1 LSADSAPPGTDAATL
16 TVAVDRRASDPAYV
30 QIYGQ
35 VRDLIL
41 AGRLAPG
48 ARLPSSRALA
58 AEIGISRTT
67 VVAAYEHLQS
77 EGYLD
82 GRGGS
87 GMFVPATLPESLL
100 TRDPPPRRA
109 PAPTAPADDDG
120 LRGLPFDP
128 GAPDAATFP
137 AAQWARLL
145 ARGWRQPDPHLLHDR
160 GDGGLPALRRAIADH
175 MRAMRG
181 IDCSPNQVIV
191 TAGAGDAIAL
201 LAAALPAAGGRIW
214 VEDPGYMTLR
224 RAFAAA
230 GTNVRPVAVD
240 GEGFDAATAARAAPG
255 ARVAVVTPSRQFPLG
270 TTMSLRRRLAL
281 LAWARETDGW
291 IVEDDYDSEYR
302 YAGRPLAALMGLDD
316 AGRVIYVGSFSK
328 VMFRAL
334 RLGYIIAPPALA
346 PRLLAA
352 RRQLGPLASIVAQPA
367 LAAFIDSGRFAAHI
381 RRMRRLYA
389 TRQRALLS
397 IVGEELDGLLEAAPQ
412 DGGMHLVAFST
423 PALARRLDDVKA
435 SNRAAA
441 AGIVAP
447 PLSRHY
453 TLGPGRQGLLLGF
466 ACADAPA
473 MRQAAGRLAGV
484 LSGP

>member
-1 LSADSAPPGTDAATL
+1 MAARRRPDVDAATL
-16 TVAVDRRASDPAYV
+16 TVAVDRGGPDPAYM
-30 QIYGQ
+30 QLYGQ

-58 AEIGISRTT
+58 AEIGVSRTT
-67 VVAAYEHLQS
+67 IVAAYDHLQS

-82 GRGGS
+82 GRAGA
-87 GMFVPATLPESLL
+87 GMYVPAALPESLL

-109 PAPTAPADDDG
+109 PGPSAPAAAPSLSG
-120 LRGLPFDP
+120 RPFDP

-137 AAQWARLL
+137 AEPWARLL
-145 ARGWRQPDPHLLHDR
+145 ARGWRRPDPQLLHDR
-160 GDGGLPALRRAIADH
+160 GHGGLPALRQAIAAH
-175 MRAMRG
+175 VGAMRG
-181 IDCSPNQVIV
+181 IDCDPGQVVV
-191 TAGAGDAIAL
+191 TAGTRDAIEL
-201 LAAALPAAGGRIW
+201 LAAVLPTAGNRVW

-224 RAFAAA
+224 HALAAA
-230 GTNVRPVAVD
+230 GAAVAPVAVD
-240 GEGFDAATAARAAPG
+240 DEGFDAVAAARAAPG
-255 ARVAVVTPSRQFPLG
+255 ARIAVVTPSRQFPLG
-270 TTMSLRRRLAL
+270 TTMSLGRRLAL
-281 LAWARETDGW
+281 LAWARDADGW

-302 YAGRPLAALMGLDD
+302 YAGRPLAALMSLDD
-316 AGRVIYVGSFSK
+316 SGRVIYVGSFSK

-346 PRLLAA
+346 PRLLRA
-352 RRQLGPLASIVAQPA
+352 RLKFGAEASIVAQPA
-367 LAAFIDSGRFAAHI
+367 LAAFIDGGRFAAHI

-389 TRQRALLS
+389 DRQRALLA

-412 DGGMHLVAFST
+412 DGGMHLVALSR
-423 PALARRLDDVKA
+423 PDLARRIDDVEA
-435 SNRAAA
+435 SRRAAA

-447 PLSRHY
+447 PLSPHY

-473 MRQAAGRLAGV
+473 MRQAARRLAGV
-484 LSGP
+484 LGAR